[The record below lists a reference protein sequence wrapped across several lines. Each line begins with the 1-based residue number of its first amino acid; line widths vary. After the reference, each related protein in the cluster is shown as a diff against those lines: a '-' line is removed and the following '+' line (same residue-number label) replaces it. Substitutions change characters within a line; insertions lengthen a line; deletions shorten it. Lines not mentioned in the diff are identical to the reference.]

1 MLAKLVGS
9 KTAEK
14 VLLFLFL
21 YNEGYARQ
29 ISRLF
34 DSAFSPFNKQ
44 LTKFEDSGILVSRMK
59 GRTKMYTWNP
69 RCPYQKEIKSLL
81 KKYWECTPETQ
92 KKVYYKER
100 MRPRKSDKPL

>member
-14 VLLFLFL
+14 VLLFLLL

-34 DSAFSPFNKQ
+34 PIAFDPVNKQ
-44 LTKFEDSGILVSRMK
+44 LTKFEDAGILVSRLM
-59 GRTKMYTWNP
+59 GRTKLYTWNP
-69 RCPYQKEIKSLL
+69 RCPYQKEIKALL
-81 KKYWECTPETQ
+81 QKYWDLLPDDQ
-92 KKVYYKER
+92 KKTYYQQR